1 MKLRAYLVVLLASLV
16 ALVAAAV
23 APPRAAVAAGGD
35 EAVLERGRYLVQ
47 QVGMCLNCH
56 GSGLKGAKL
65 DFLAAGL
72 PAAHFAPRIAG
83 LPHLSAAQAVTYLQV
98 GLLPNGTQ
106 SRPPMPQYR
115 LHHDDAVAV
124 VAYLKQLR

>member
-1 MKLRAYLVVLLASLV
+1 MNVRPYLVVLLGSLA
-16 ALVAAAV
+16 ALAAAAV
-23 APPRAAVAAGGD
+23 AQPRAGAAGD
-35 EAVLERGRYLVQ
+35 EAVIERGRYLVQ
-47 QVGMCLNCH
+47 QVGMCVNCH

-65 DFLAAGL
+65 EFLAAGL
-72 PAAHFAPRIAG
+72 PVAHFAPRIAG

-98 GLLPNGTQ
+98 GLLPNATR

>member
-1 MKLRAYLVVLLASLV
+1 MNLRAYLVVLLGSLV
-16 ALVAAAV
+16 ALAAAAV
-23 APPRAAVAAGGD
+23 APPRAAVAAGD
-35 EAVLERGRYLVQ
+35 EAALERGRYLVQ
-47 QVGMCLNCH
+47 QVGMCINCH

-65 DFLAAGL
+65 DFLAADL

-83 LPHLSAAQAVTYLQV
+83 LPHLTAAQAVTYMQT
-98 GLLPNGTQ
+98 GLLPNATR

-124 VAYLKQLR
+124 VTYLKQLR

>member
-1 MKLRAYLVVLLASLV
+1 MKLRAYLVVLLGSLV
-16 ALVAAAV
+16 ALVSAAV
-23 APPRAAVAAGGD
+23 APPRAAAAAGD

-65 DFLAAGL
+65 EFLAADL

-98 GLLPNGTQ
+98 GLLPNGAR

>member
-1 MKLRAYLVVLLASLV
+1 MNARLSLVVLLGSLV

-23 APPRAAVAAGGD
+23 APPRAAAAGD
-35 EAVLERGRYLVQ
+35 EAVVERGRYLVQ
-47 QVGMCLNCH
+47 QVGVCVACH
-56 GSGLKGAKL
+56 GAGLKGAKIE
-65 DFLAAGL
+65 FLAAGL
-72 PAAHFAPRIAG
+72 PVAHFAPRIAG
-83 LPHLSAAQAVTYLQV
+83 LPHLSAAQAATYLQD
-98 GLLPNGTQ
+98 GLLPNGTR

>member
-1 MKLRAYLVVLLASLV
+1 MNVRAYLVVLLGSL
-16 ALVAAAV
+16 ATLVAAAV
-23 APPRAAVAAGGD
+23 APPRAAVAAGD

-47 QVGMCLNCH
+47 QVGVCVNCH

-65 DFLAAGL
+65 EFLAAGL

-83 LPHLSAAQAVTYLQV
+83 LPHLSAAQAVTFLQV
-98 GLLPNGTQ
+98 GLLPNGAR

-115 LHHDDAVAV
+115 LHHDDAVAI
-124 VAYLKQLR
+124 VAYLKQLP

>member
-1 MKLRAYLVVLLASLV
+1 MNFRAYLVVLLGSLV
-16 ALVAAAV
+16 ALVTAAV
-23 APPRAAVAAGGD
+23 APPRAAGD

-47 QVGMCLNCH
+47 QVGMCVNCH

-65 DFLAAGL
+65 EFLAADL

-83 LPHLSAAQAVTYLQV
+83 LPRLSAAQAVTYLQV
-98 GLLPNGTQ
+98 GLLPNGSR

-124 VAYLKQLR
+124 VTYLKQLR

>member
-1 MKLRAYLVVLLASLV
+1 MNLRAYLVVLLGSLV
-16 ALVAAAV
+16 ALAAAAV
-23 APPRAAVAAGGD
+23 APSRAAVAAGD
-35 EAVLERGRYLVQ
+35 EAALERGRYLVQ
-47 QVGMCLNCH
+47 QVGMCVNCH

-65 DFLAAGL
+65 DFLAADL

-83 LPHLSAAQAVTYLQV
+83 LPHLTASQAVTYLQV
-98 GLLPNGTQ
+98 GLLPNGTR

-124 VAYLKQLR
+124 VTYLKQLR